1 MEVSPTERLKK
12 CYIVTF
18 IVRLGAECLLWVACG
33 QRLGFLTLLQH
44 WSGAVVCPARNV
56 HAPGVWNNLARC
68 TYIDWPLRLTFPKPR
83 RLRKLRS
90 PFPSRAATPPSS
102 PLFYVRQKRPALDR
116 SLAIQFFGRASIH
129 LNCCNCGQCRGRLS
143 GISTCETDL
152 TT

>member
-56 HAPGVWNNLARC
+56 HAPDVWNNLARC

-90 PFPSRAATPPSS
+90 PFPSRAATPPKQPSFLRS
-102 PLFYVRQKRPALDR
+102 PKTSCSRP
-116 SLAIQFFGRASIH
+116 FFGNSILRSGVDSLKLLQLWPVSRKVVRDQH
-129 LNCCNCGQCRGRLS
+129 L
-143 GISTCETDL
+143 
-152 TT
+152 